1 MRKSLI
7 VIASALIFA
16 VAGATHERL
25 RYDSTAF
32 TDVRI
37 TGGSGQP
44 AAARDYPPC
53 VRGVREDRCIQ
64 LYERGVRR
72 SYERWRAERGGG
84 SQQAA
89 AVPRAGQRGYRAC
102 RGRGDDRCQ
111 QSASARR
118 ARAARPARVQ
128 QAQRRAVARHAA
140 AARPA
145 RPARAS
151 QAVVRQQA
159 RPAPRPAAVQ
169 RPAVIQR
176 QRPGTPSSAPRPRA
190 PGGTPGI

>member
-25 RYDSTAF
+25 RYDSAAF

-72 SYERWRAERGGG
+72 SYQRWLAERGQGG
-84 SQQAA
+84 QQVAA
-89 AVPRAGQRGYRAC
+89 APRAGQRAYRAC
-102 RGRGDDRCQ
+102 RGRGDDRCRQ
-111 QSASARR
+111 TASVRR

-128 QAQRRAVARHAA
+128 HARPAQRQAVRRAA

-145 RPARAS
+145 RPARVTR
-151 QAVVRQQA
+151 AVVQA
-159 RPAPRPAAVQ
+159 PARAAPRPAAVQ
-169 RPAVIQR
+169 QR
-176 QRPGTPSSAPRPRA
+176 QRPGTRPVATHPRT
-190 PGGTPGI
+190 GGTPGI

>member
-7 VIASALIFA
+7 IIASALIFA

-37 TGGSGQP
+37 TGGGGSGQR
-44 AAARDYPPC
+44 AAQAEYPPC

-72 SYERWRAERGGG
+72 SYQRWLVERGRGG
-84 SQQAA
+84 QQLAQA
-89 AVPRAGQRGYRAC
+89 PRAGQRAYRAC

-111 QSASARR
+111 QTASARR

-128 QAQRRAVARHAA
+128 HAQRASVRRAA

-145 RPARAS
+145 RPARVTRSA
-151 QAVVRQQA
+151 A
-159 RPAPRPAAVQ
+159 RVPARVATHPPLVT
-169 RPAVIQR
+169 QR
-176 QRPGTPSSAPRPRA
+176 QRPGTRPTTPRPGSG
-190 PGGTPGI
+190 GGTPGI

>member
-7 VIASALIFA
+7 IIASALIFA

-72 SYERWRAERGGG
+72 SYQRWLAERGRGG
-84 SQQAA
+84 ERVAEA
-89 AVPRAGQRGYRAC
+89 PRAGQRSYRAC
-102 RGRGDDRCQ
+102 RGRGDDRCRQ
-111 QSASARR
+111 TATRG

-128 QAQRRAVARHAA
+128 QAQRRAAVRRAA

-151 QAVVRQQA
+151 HAVVRQQT
-159 RPAPRPAAVQ
+159 RVAPRPAAVQ
-169 RPAVIQR
+169 RPAVVHR

>member
-25 RYDSTAF
+25 RYDSTVF

-37 TGGSGQP
+37 TGGGQR
-44 AAARDYPPC
+44 AARAEYPPC

-72 SYERWRAERGGG
+72 AYQRWLADRGRGGERLV
-84 SQQAA
+84 QA
-89 AVPRAGQRGYRAC
+89 PRAGQRSYRAC

-111 QSASARR
+111 QIAARR
-118 ARAARPARVQ
+118 ARTARPARVQ
-128 QAQRRAVARHAA
+128 HAQRRAVVRRAA

-145 RPARAS
+145 RPARVTRA
-151 QAVVRQQA
+151 AVH
-159 RPAPRPAAVQ
+159 RPAQVAPRPAVVQ
-169 RPAVIQR
+169 QR
-176 QRPGTPSSAPRPRA
+176 QRPGTRPSAPRPG
-190 PGGTPGI
+190 GGTPGI